1 MSTLTTDRIII
12 SFKGKV
18 SAENGVRIPKLTSSH
33 LYMPERGTCS
43 ILFSTT
49 RDESVRS
56 AQLGAMYRALVN
68 DSSEYWPSWAGE
80 DTPGFTVT
88 PIGNGFMSQV
98 TITLDASQR
107 MKRVYA

>member
-33 LYMPERGTCS
+33 LYMPERGTYS
-43 ILFSTT
+43 TLFSTT
-49 RDESVRS
+49 RDEGVRA
-56 AQLGAMYRALVN
+56 AQLGAMYRALVD

-88 PIGNGFMSQV
+88 PIGNGFMAQV